1 MAITEPNIETIHVT
15 DIPGFARVKFTFSV
29 LRDAI
34 DHDLMESMR
43 YHGEDE
49 ESVAMAGA
57 LPALT
62 RWLGH
67 HHRAALFAPL
77 LESIVEEE
85 RVFGAEGIDQDK
97 AVELRA
103 AFESELLARCV
114 PVAA

>member
-1 MAITEPNIETIHVT
+1 MTFKKIHVT
-15 DIPGFARVKFTFSV
+15 DIPGFARVRLTFC
-29 LRDAI
+29 LPRDAI
-34 DHDLMESMR
+34 DHDLMETMR
-43 YHGEDE
+43 DHGEDE
-49 ESVAMAGA
+49 ESVALAAA

-77 LESIVEEE
+77 LESILEEE
-85 RVFGAEGIDQDK
+85 RVFGAEAIDQDN

-103 AFESELLARCV
+103 AFEAELLARCS